1 MAGTCSTHAGH
12 KFLKMWVGKPEG
24 KIPLERSRRKW
35 RIIMKG
41 SFGRWSWRVWIG
53 FVGLRIRAGS
63 GLL

>member
-1 MAGTCSTHAGH
+1 
-12 KFLKMWVGKPEG
+12 MWVGKPEG